1 MKKILLIAIAILGLN
16 SASFAQYG
24 MCELTGN
31 VEPTV
36 SSSSGSSFLTV
47 DCQNYN
53 NYMVTVHVSVVVVDE
68 EGGSSLQ
75 KKTIVIPAKEKK
87 SAKFK
92 TASGKSVDKDACDVT
107 LTVQKCN

>member
-36 SSSSGSSFLTV
+36 SSSGSFLTV